1 MGNQAG
7 RQEETESGLL
17 LVSWFTSASHLC
29 VSFVFSV
36 KKKKTNQE
44 RWTISKYY
52 LQYVSTF
59 NRQVLINEC

>member
-17 LVSWFTSASHLC
+17 LVSWFASASHLC

-36 KKKKTNQE
+36 KKKTNQE

>member
-17 LVSWFTSASHLC
+17 LVSWFASASHLC

-36 KKKKTNQE
+36 KKKQTKKDGHFLN
-44 RWTISKYY
+44 TIC
-52 LQYVSTF
+52 
-59 NRQVLINEC
+59 NM

>member
-36 KKKKTNQE
+36 KKKKKQTKKDGLFLN
-44 RWTISKYY
+44 
-52 LQYVSTF
+52 TF
-59 NRQVLINEC
+59 CNM

>member
-36 KKKKTNQE
+36 KKKKQTKKDGLFLN
-44 RWTISKYY
+44 TIC
-52 LQYVSTF
+52 
-59 NRQVLINEC
+59 NM